1 MSDSVKS
8 FLKEWGLL
16 ILLTFFVSSCR
27 SFLAE
32 PRYIPS
38 GSMLPEL
45 QINDRLIIE
54 KLSLRNSLPKR
65 GDIVVFKSPYSFDE
79 KDFEFKLIDIV
90 KEPPL
95 VNYLNLA
102 LEQYS
107 DDKKRILNTRGQAFK
122 TLNLDI
128 YGLSRQEIIQLLLSD
143 GKLIKRPFLIYEEE
157 KVILGFNEIEYAK
170 QFI

>member
-1 MSDSVKS
+1 LKKIIFYSYLKCSTCRKAEKWLKS
-8 FLKEWGLL
+8 
-16 ILLTFFVSSCR
+16 
-27 SFLAE
+27 
-32 PRYIPS
+32 
-38 GSMLPEL
+38 
-45 QINDRLIIE
+45 
-54 KLSLRNSLPKR
+54 
-65 GDIVVFKSPYSFDE
+65 
-79 KDFEFKLIDIV
+79 KDFEFQLIDIV

-107 DDKKRILNTRGQAFK
+107 NDKKRIFNTRGKAFK

-128 YGLSRQEIIQLLLSD
+128 YVLSREKIIKLLLSD

-170 QFI
+170 QFL

>member
-1 MSDSVKS
+1 MKKIIFYSYLKCSTCRKAAKWLKS
-8 FLKEWGLL
+8 
-16 ILLTFFVSSCR
+16 
-27 SFLAE
+27 
-32 PRYIPS
+32 
-38 GSMLPEL
+38 
-45 QINDRLIIE
+45 
-54 KLSLRNSLPKR
+54 
-65 GDIVVFKSPYSFDE
+65 
-79 KDFEFKLIDIV
+79 KDFEFQLIDIV

-107 DDKKRILNTRGQAFK
+107 DDKKRIFNTRGKAFK

-128 YGLSRQEIIQLLLSD
+128 YGLSREEIIQLLLGD

-170 QFI
+170 QFL